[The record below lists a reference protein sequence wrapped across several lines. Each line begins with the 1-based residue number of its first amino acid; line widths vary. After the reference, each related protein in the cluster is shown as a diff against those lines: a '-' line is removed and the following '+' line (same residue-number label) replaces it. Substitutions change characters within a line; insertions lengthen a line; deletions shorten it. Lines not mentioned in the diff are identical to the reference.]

1 MKVDIDTVKFVSE
14 ATFMVRGA
22 RRGVTVPK
30 AVVDTLEL
38 KNGDRL
44 RWIVFKDGT
53 LLLTKEGTGL

>member
-14 ATFMVRGA
+14 ATYTVRGSK
-22 RRGVTVPK
+22 RGITVPK

-44 RWIVFKDGT
+44 MWIMFEDRT
-53 LLLTKEGTGL
+53 LILTKEGAGL